1 MALRFGHV
9 NPNKFLFGHFL
20 FGCVWLA
27 FIGGM
32 ASLAL
37 SVILRSNLKEYDS
50 TTCRI
55 ERADVRQTSI
65 DSFIFTAEFTYEY
78 GGKTIK
84 ATSLGRPNQQ
94 EFEFSRLEARLPLLE
109 KYAPGTVHV
118 CRVNRENP
126 SDGVLPVENPVPEL
140 GGIWQVSV
148 IACICIVVTIFLSVG
163 LGMIA
168 FAFPG
173 LRRKV
178 TKAVKKRLGGAF
190 AMLFA
195 LPFGIIGI
203 GIITSTILTQK
214 EASGFIPVQ
223 AKILYSGVASHRST
237 GSRGHNSTT
246 YSTLVGYSY
255 EVSGR
260 TYESDRYSAGPSVS
274 TGNYDQQ
281 KRKADTYKAGSE
293 VTAYVS
299 PRDPRKSFLTMP
311 EKGANIAL
319 LLGMCAFAFAGIGFF
334 IGGAWLFLSTFG
346 SDDRASSFVNH
357 VLRRSHADIL
367 QIGAF
372 AILWNLIAW
381 ALSVAFTYD
390 EPISQ
395 WGPVQ
400 YFVFIFPAVGLV
412 LATVFVCK
420 LIRELRAPK
429 LTMSLSCAVWQP
441 GSTAQVE
448 CRMDRPETVEKLEV
462 ALEIAEPRAYYK
474 NTDRHVVSRTPCCS
488 LKAPTVPAA
497 WHFSFIVPAVDAEK
511 EQSCAFAVKVR
522 SSNSRK
528 PYKLRYSLHQ

>member
-1 MALRFGHV
+1 MVLRFGHV

-27 FIGGM
+27 YIGGM

-65 DSFIFTAEFTYEY
+65 DSFAFTAEFTYEY

-140 GGIWQVSV
+140 GGIWQVPV
-148 IACICIVVTIFLSVG
+148 IACVCIVVTIFLSVG

-173 LRRKV
+173 LRRKA

-203 GIITSTILTQK
+203 GIIASTILTQK

-223 AKILYSGVASHRST
+223 AKILYSGVASQLYDLLD
-237 GSRGHNSTT
+237 SRRLFLRG
-246 YSTLVGYSY
+246 
-255 EVSGR
+255 GR
-260 TYESDRYSAGPSVS
+260 QDLRKRQIFRRSVS
-274 TGNYDQQ
+274 LNQQ
-281 KRKADTYKAGSE
+281 LRPAEAQGGYLQSRLGSYGLCFAARSAQELPDDAGERSE
-293 VTAYVS
+293 HRALAGHVRVCFRRNRFFPRRRMVVS
-299 PRDPRKSFLTMP
+299 FHIRFGCPR
-311 EKGANIAL
+311 I
-319 LLGMCAFAFAGIGFF
+319 
-334 IGGAWLFLSTFG
+334 
-346 SDDRASSFVNH
+346 
-357 VLRRSHADIL
+357 
-367 QIGAF
+367 
-372 AILWNLIAW
+372 
-381 ALSVAFTYD
+381 
-390 EPISQ
+390 
-395 WGPVQ
+395 
-400 YFVFIFPAVGLV
+400 VFRQPCP
-412 LATVFVCK
+412 T
-420 LIRELRAPK
+420 
-429 LTMSLSCAVWQP
+429 TLSCGHSAHRRIRHPVESHRLGDFAMGTGAVFRLHFP
-441 GSTAQVE
+441 GRRART
-448 CRMDRPETVEKLEV
+448 CGCLRMQ
-462 ALEIAEPRAYYK
+462 ARA
-474 NTDRHVVSRTPCCS
+474 
-488 LKAPTVPAA
+488 
-497 WHFSFIVPAVDAEK
+497 
-511 EQSCAFAVKVR
+511 
-522 SSNSRK
+522 
-528 PYKLRYSLHQ
+528 